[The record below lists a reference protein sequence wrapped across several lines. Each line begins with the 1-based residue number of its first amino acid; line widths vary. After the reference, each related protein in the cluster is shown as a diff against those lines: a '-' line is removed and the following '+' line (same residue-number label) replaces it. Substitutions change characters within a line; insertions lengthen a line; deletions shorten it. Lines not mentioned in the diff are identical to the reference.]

1 MNCSHLENP
10 IAKTPD
16 GYPGQIHYQSVTQFL
31 CKNERNR
38 NLDPTF
44 NPIVS
49 FSRFSFKDSL
59 SLSNS
64 LVILFVQ
71 FYSTDQLVPRFH
83 RDRRKRAKRG
93 WERRDKRPRAGT
105 EVHRGRRTLEASN
118 GLIALAAATTPPF
131 WRSTADLWSSYLP
144 ISIQRCTEAWQ
155 RLPRR
160 FDEAPRAC
168 PKRGPTNPWKRRWN
182 LRQRFR
188 RYTPIILSELD
199 RKWPVRVDFF

>member
-10 IAKTPD
+10 IAKTAD

-31 CKNERNR
+31 CNERNR
-38 NLDPTF
+38 ILIQLLIQSFRSLDF
-44 NPIVS
+44 LKN
-49 FSRFSFKDSL
+49 SL
-59 SLSNS
+59 PLSKK

-93 WERRDKRPRAGT
+93 WERRDKRPRAET

-131 WRSTADLWSSYLP
+131 
-144 ISIQRCTEAWQ
+144 
-155 RLPRR
+155 
-160 FDEAPRAC
+160 
-168 PKRGPTNPWKRRWN
+168 
-182 LRQRFR
+182 
-188 RYTPIILSELD
+188 
-199 RKWPVRVDFF
+199 